1 LAYKSDSTR
10 SETLGILPG
19 YNNAMK
25 LYIPLYLFLV
35 FLLISSASLFAQ
47 TPTTCT
53 VTSVPVLVHSEGLAE
68 QLGDI
73 DLQCTG
79 TPGTAVTA
87 SLSVFLPVTITNRI
101 NASGFSTDASLSIS
115 TNGSTPVPSGVNG
128 MVTNTSISFNG
139 FQFTFPASGMVSIV
153 IDDLRADVNQ
163 LGLVQTKPI
172 QAYLGGTL
180 ALANNP
186 VSVAFPV
193 QGLLATSMDSGV
205 TCTGSPTPSS
215 ISLSNLFAAKTTEQ
229 TTRVTEGFPNS
240 FQPKDPTSD
249 TGTRFLLTYS
259 NFPAGATIYLPDAV
273 AGSSALLP
281 TAGGD
286 LGTPATV
293 GQYVQGSQT
302 LLLVRVLNTD
312 DNGVGGAFATLP
324 QANSSGVVVLNGAN
338 PVPLTNGSGYAV
350 YEVVAANNSIT
361 ETAQIPNFFAIAPNS
376 APASASGSISLAPI
390 STITTASATAP
401 IPRFAAVTPPSDCT
415 ASSDCNASYFPQ
427 MQVTTTS
434 NPMQVAAVAGGK
446 KVTAGNI
453 TIANTRG
460 GVLGWAISVTYGSG
474 SGWVLLTQAVGIDYG
489 IVQVVVQPSGLTP
502 GTYTATLT
510 VDGGIAGSQTIPL
523 TVTVTAPAQPP
534 AQPPAVVVSSIS
546 DAADFHAGPVVPG
559 ELASVFGSNLAGQNV
574 TVAFNGIQANLLYT
588 GAQQINLRVPAALAG
603 QTSAQLVVTADGVS
617 SAPFSVPLTSV
628 APALFTPGVLNQDY
642 SVNSP
647 SHPAQLGSVLQ
658 IFGTGMPDS
667 GGAVTVTIQNRG
679 NLVPLYAGAA
689 PGLPGMQQ
697 VNVMVPA
704 DLKAETSN
712 LIVCVGGTCSQ
723 PESIALQQ

>member
-1 LAYKSDSTR
+1 
-10 SETLGILPG
+10 
-19 YNNAMK
+19 MK
-25 LYIPLYLFLV
+25 LHIPLYLFLV
-35 FLLISSASLFAQ
+35 FILISSVSVFAQ

-73 DLQCTG
+73 DFQCTG
-79 TPGTAVTA
+79 TPGVAVKA

-101 NASGFSTDASLSIS
+101 NASGFSTDASLGIS

-153 IDDLRADVNQ
+153 ISDLRADVNQ

-302 LLLVRVLNTD
+302 LLLVRVLNAD
-312 DNGVGGAFATLP
+312 DTGVGGTFATLP
-324 QANSSGVVVLNGAN
+324 QANGSGVLVLNGAN

-434 NPMQVAAVAGGK
+434 NPMQVTAVAGGK

-502 GTYTATLT
+502 GTYQATLT
-510 VDGGIAGSQTIPL
+510 IDGGIAGSQTIPL

-546 DAADFHAGPVVPG
+546 DAADFHAGPVVAG

-574 TVAFNGIQANLLYT
+574 AVTFNGIAANLLYT

-603 QTSAQLVVTADGVS
+603 QTSAQLVVTADGIN
-617 SAPFSVPLTSV
+617 SAPFNVPLTSV

-647 SHPAQLGSVLQ
+647 SHPAALGSVLQ

-667 GGAVTVTIQNRG
+667 GGVVTVTIQNRG

-697 VNVMVPA
+697 INVMVPA

-712 LIVCVGGTCSQ
+712 LIVCIGGMCSQ